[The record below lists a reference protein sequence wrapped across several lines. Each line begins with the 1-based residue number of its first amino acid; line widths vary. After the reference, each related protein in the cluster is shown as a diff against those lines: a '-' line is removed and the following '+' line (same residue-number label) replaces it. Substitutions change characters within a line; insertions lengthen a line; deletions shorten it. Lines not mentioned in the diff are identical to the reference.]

1 MLQDSKKKKK
11 TRQTEKIL
19 CIFFYYHY
27 FKTYLHNSFT
37 KRYIKTIAKL
47 EQHPRLPGSQ
57 VHSCSRQDRVRSWA
71 LTSPLTDMQSQEWL
85 NLVLML
91 NLTSALGLKS
101 GNGLGSNSPPERQ
114 CQVCD
119 GQDNSR
125 FGQSRKLHQL
135 RHLLSHTGT
144 DTQTTKNKDNLMS
157 VTQCKTPDTPGKN
170 K

>member
-1 MLQDSKKKKK
+1 MIKKIRLNVNVTGSGKKK
-11 TRQTEKIL
+11 RQTQKKS
-19 CIFFYYHY
+19 CAFFFYYHY

-37 KRYIKTIAKL
+37 KRYIKKTIAKL

-57 VHSCSRQDRVRSWA
+57 VHSCSRQDRARSWA

-85 NLVLML
+85 DLVLML
-91 NLTSALGLKS
+91 NLTSALGSKS

-119 GQDNSR
+119 GQDDSR

-144 DTQTTKNKDNLMS
+144 DTQTTKKQRQFGELHS
-157 VTQCKTPDTPGKN
+157 V
-170 K
+170 

>member
-1 MLQDSKKKKK
+1 MIKKIRLNVNVTGSEKKNKK
-11 TRQTEKIL
+11 TDKHRKSL
-19 CIFFYYHY
+19 VHFFFNYRY

-57 VHSCSRQDRVRSWA
+57 VHSCSRQVRARSWA

-85 NLVLML
+85 DLVLML

-119 GQDNSR
+119 GQDDSR

-135 RHLLSHTGT
+135 RHLLSHTDT
-144 DTQTTKNKDNLMS
+144 DAQR
-157 VTQCKTPDTPGKN
+157 QFGERH
-170 K
+170 

>member
-1 MLQDSKKKKK
+1 MLQEKKNGKHRKS
-11 TRQTEKIL
+11 L
-19 CIFFYYHY
+19 VHFLFYYHY

-57 VHSCSRQDRVRSWA
+57 VHSCSRQDRARSWA

-85 NLVLML
+85 DLVLML

-119 GQDNSR
+119 GQDDSR

-135 RHLLSHTGT
+135 RHLLSHT
-144 DTQTTKNKDNLMS
+144 DTQR
-157 VTQCKTPDTPGKN
+157 QFGQHY
-170 K
+170 